1 MNTKL
6 YVGNLSFDA
15 TEQDLRDLFGSYGE
29 VTELFMPTDRDSGR
43 PRGFAFVTMDSTD
56 SMGSAIEAVNGTEFQ
71 GRALVVN
78 EAKPQENMGGGGG
91 NYRSNNSG
99 GRRGDN
105 GYGRNRRY

>member
-1 MNTKL
+1 
-6 YVGNLSFDA
+6 
-15 TEQDLRDLFGSYGE
+15 
-29 VTELFMPTDRDSGR
+29 
-43 PRGFAFVTMDSTD
+43 MDSTD
-56 SMGSAIEAVNGTEFQ
+56 SMGSSIEAVNGQEFQ

-78 EAKPQENMGGGGG
+78 EAKPQENRGGGGG

>member
-56 SMGSAIEAVNGTEFQ
+56 SMGSAIEAVNGQEFQ

-78 EAKPQENMGGGGG
+78 EAKPQENRGGGGG
-91 NYRSNNSG
+91 TVSYTHLTLPTKLEV
-99 GRRGDN
+99 
-105 GYGRNRRY
+105 

>member
-1 MNTKL
+1 
-6 YVGNLSFDA
+6 
-15 TEQDLRDLFGSYGE
+15 
-29 VTELFMPTDRDSGR
+29 
-43 PRGFAFVTMDSTD
+43 MDSTD
-56 SMGSAIEAVNGTEFQ
+56 SMGSAIEAVNGKEFQ

-78 EAKPQENMGGGGG
+78 EAKPQENRGGGGG

>member
-1 MNTKL
+1 
-6 YVGNLSFDA
+6 
-15 TEQDLRDLFGSYGE
+15 
-29 VTELFMPTDRDSGR
+29 
-43 PRGFAFVTMDSTD
+43 
-56 SMGSAIEAVNGTEFQ
+56 MGSAIEAVNGKEFQ

-78 EAKPQENMGGGGG
+78 EAKPQENRGGGGG

>member
-78 EAKPQENMGGGGG
+78 EAKPQENRGGGGG

-99 GRRGDN
+99 DN